1 MKRSKK
7 AGRSIAG
14 ESPPKTGIIFQGN
27 PTPVS
32 SPIKATCCCCPSVN
46 VPGEGLIDEPSVSVA
61 GFASPLGDKVRE
73 GLEPS
78 SEKVV
83 SEEGEL
89 VDGLLRSVFGSLAG
103 SGSKP
108 KAPLVEVNRNV
119 SAAAAAAG
127 LSELLA
133 SDDNNGGPV
142 PSLPP
147 PPGLTST

>member
-14 ESPPKTGIIFQGN
+14 ASPPKAGIIFQGN

-78 SEKVV
+78 IGKVV

-89 VDGLLRSVFGSLAG
+89 ADGLLRSVFGSLAG
-103 SGSKP
+103 SGNKP

-119 SAAAAAAG
+119 SAAAAAG
-127 LSELLA
+127 PSELLA

-147 PPGLTST
+147 RPGLTST